1 VKTSASPKLTK
12 SKLNPPADS
21 SGPTFEPSR
30 EASYES
36 DIRELG
42 SVDGDSSGFEVSDLD
57 QNLTQNIAW
66 TIALTPL
73 APAVIPTPAESQTQ
87 LVEFAYDDA
96 DSDVEILRSLT
107 EACDGVM
114 SLEEQASLEL
124 GDTNLQV
131 TNLQVPTGTGMSSLQ
146 ERLVLAMSH
155 LVPAAMQREVN
166 IRVER
171 ALSDA
176 SPALWNG
183 AAQLSS
189 IRALL
194 SGETMDFQEGY
205 LLDTWCEK
213 LISWAI
219 KGTLGQEPNSEQL
232 LRSLRSAGI
241 HAFGLRN

>member
-1 VKTSASPKLTK
+1 VKTSAAPNLAK
-12 SKLNPPADS
+12 SKLNSTADS
-21 SGPTFEPSR
+21 SVPTFEPSR

-36 DIRELG
+36 DIRELS
-42 SVDGDSSGFEVSDLD
+42 SVDGDSSGFETSDLEHD
-57 QNLTQNIAW
+57 LTQNIAW

-73 APAVIPTPAESQTQ
+73 ASAVMPTPAESHTQ

-107 EACDGVM
+107 EACEGIM

-124 GDTNLQV
+124 GDTNQ
-131 TNLQVPTGTGMSSLQ
+131 QVPTGTGMSSLQ

-155 LVPAAMQREVN
+155 LVPEAMQREVS

-171 ALSDA
+171 ALGDS
-176 SPALWNG
+176 SPALWSG
-183 AAQLSS
+183 AAQLSA

-194 SGETMDFQEGY
+194 SGETMDFQDGY

-213 LISWAI
+213 LLSWAI

-232 LRSLRSAGI
+232 LRNLRNAGI
-241 HAFGLRN
+241 HAFGLRV